1 MFFAK
6 KGYKLDRSFVK
17 NISRIAVPMMMAQ
30 LITSSV
36 NLIDNIMVGQLGG
49 LAIGGVA
56 AANRYF
62 YLGLAVIMGVSNG
75 TAIFIA
81 QFFGAKRQD
90 KVQESFR
97 LSVIATFILLMPVV
111 LAAILFPDIIIR
123 FFNKDP
129 GLLASGRVYLLIAGI
144 ALVPQGLS
152 FCTQSAMRAV
162 GDTKTPLKIAVVT
175 VLTNVVFNYLLIF
188 GHLGLPRMGVAG
200 AAVGT
205 LIARIV
211 ELTLTFWVV
220 HKGRYCFNTRI
231 RDMFKISRAII
242 KEVSTKSLPLTINE
256 LLYGSAMA
264 MIFKLYATRGTDV
277 MAAMTILGTNSD
289 LFFIIYSGLA
299 AATFVVVSQPLGA
312 NKLDESRANGYK
324 MIRFS
329 GYLSILFASLMFASS
344 FVVPEFY
351 LVAPEVKSMA
361 ATFVRIYSV
370 FYLVYTTNVQ
380 CFFTVRAG
388 GDTKSTM
395 IMDSGYFWLVNIPA
409 VAMAAYWTDWSIYG
423 VFLIGQFVDVFKML
437 LALYLVKREVWVKNL
452 TVVCPDIPPDEDVQ
466 ESFTT

>member
-1 MFFAK
+1 MFFAN
-6 KGYKLDRSFVK
+6 KGYKLDRAFVK
-17 NISRIAVPMMMAQ
+17 SISSIALPMMMAQ
-30 LITSSV
+30 LINSSV

-49 LAIGGVA
+49 FAIGGVA
-56 AANRYF
+56 SANRYF

-81 QFFGAKRQD
+81 QFYGAKRQN

-97 LSVIATFILLMPVV
+97 LSVIVTLVLLLPVM
-111 LAAILFPDIIIR
+111 LAAILFPDTIIR
-123 FFNKDP
+123 FFNKAP
-129 GLLASGRVYLLIAGI
+129 GLLPAGRAYLPIVGI
-144 ALVPQGLS
+144 ALIPQGLS

-162 GDTKTPLKIAVVT
+162 GDTRTPLKIAIVT

-188 GHLGLPRMGVAG
+188 GHMGFPRLEVAG
-200 AAVGT
+200 AAAGT

-211 ELTLTFWVV
+211 ELILTLGVA
-220 HKGRYCFNTRI
+220 HKSNYYFTTRI
-231 RDMFKISRAII
+231 RDMFKISRDIV
-242 KEVSTKSLPLTINE
+242 KEVSAKSFPLTINE
-256 LLYGSAMA
+256 LFYGSAMA

-312 NKLDESRANGYK
+312 NKLDEARANGYK
-324 MIRFS
+324 MLRFS
-329 GYLSILFASLMFASS
+329 SYLSVIFASLMFISS
-344 FVVPEFY
+344 FIVPEFY

-380 CFFTVRAG
+380 CFYTVRSG
-388 GDTKSTM
+388 GDTKSSM
-395 IMDSGYFWLVNIPA
+395 IMDSGFFWLVNIPI
-409 VAMAAYWTDWSIYG
+409 VAMAAYWTDWSIYW
-423 VFLIGQFVDVFKML
+423 VFLIGQFVDVFKMI
-437 LALYLVKREVWVKNL
+437 LALYLVKCEGWVKNL
-452 TVVCPDIPPDEDVQ
+452 TVACSDDLPEGDN
-466 ESFTT
+466 